1 MLNLQAKEKGLELI
15 FDVHEKQHANII
27 ESKDYNNEI
36 LTLQDS
42 NTRSGKLN
50 EIIVDKD
57 EKGYIP
63 AYLTCNDFINIDP
76 YKMNQVIS
84 NIVSNAIKF
93 TPVGQT
99 VTIKARKIIP
109 DQRVTQ
115 IFSIS
120 NSDDHEKRNNE
131 DNQDI
136 SALSQE
142 KIEKENYFR
151 NTLNYILSHLSINT
165 SNNEY
170 DIEAGNHIHENKIYN
185 GKISEQNDKNLNSS
199 LKIVQCGYLLV
210 EVSDSG
216 VGMAPENSKRL
227 FKEIVQFNPSKLQV
241 SCNEI
246 NSCN

>member
-115 IFSIS
+115 NFSIS
-120 NSDDHEKRNNE
+120 NLMYYESSFLFLFFPEIMLKCLDYLHCFFFHDH
-131 DNQDI
+131 
-136 SALSQE
+136 
-142 KIEKENYFR
+142 
-151 NTLNYILSHLSINT
+151 LNY
-165 SNNEY
+165 
-170 DIEAGNHIHENKIYN
+170 
-185 GKISEQNDKNLNSS
+185 
-199 LKIVQCGYLLV
+199 
-210 EVSDSG
+210 
-216 VGMAPENSKRL
+216 
-227 FKEIVQFNPSKLQV
+227 
-241 SCNEI
+241 
-246 NSCN
+246 